1 MAVTIST
8 SVAFNRFGSISQEL
22 GQKLDDALDT
32 AALTVIEVADPL
44 TPVDTGALKANKT
57 IERTADSVTVTW
69 NQEYAAYNELG
80 TIYMSPRP
88 FARPGLEAAE
98 PAFLAALSR
107 LGG

>member
-1 MAVTIST
+1 MVATIGI
-8 SVAFNRFGSISQEL
+8 VVDFNRFGPISREL
-22 GQKLDDALDT
+22 GRKVSDALDT
-32 AALTVIEVADPL
+32 AALTIVEVADPL

-57 IERTADSVTVTW
+57 INRSGDSVTVTW

-98 PAFLAALSR
+98 PQFLASLRS
-107 LGG
+107 LGA